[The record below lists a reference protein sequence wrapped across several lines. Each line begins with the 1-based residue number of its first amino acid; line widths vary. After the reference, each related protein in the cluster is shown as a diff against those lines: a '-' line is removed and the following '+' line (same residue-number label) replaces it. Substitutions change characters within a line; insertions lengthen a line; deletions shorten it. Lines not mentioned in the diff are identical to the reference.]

1 MSENKVKIVLH
12 RRAILTNLN
21 LLYPTAVRLD
31 SLYRTVCG
39 YDPTYGKDLF
49 AKDVC
54 YFSDKRWIEFLDA
67 AMGGAGQNQF
77 LSRVIK
83 LTADGKEI
91 AEQTM
96 TDPALEL

>member
-1 MSENKVKIVLH
+1 MSETKIKIVLH
-12 RRAILTNLN
+12 RRSILTNLN

-31 SLYRTVCG
+31 TLYRTVCG

-49 AKDVC
+49 AKDIC
-54 YFSDKRWIEFLDA
+54 YFADKRWISFLDA
-67 AMGGAGQNQF
+67 AIGGVGQGNF

-96 TDPALEL
+96 SDPALEL

>member
-1 MSENKVKIVLH
+1 VNDSKIKIVLH

-21 LLYPTAVRLD
+21 LLYPTAIRLD
-31 SLYRTVCG
+31 TLYRTVCG

-49 AKDVC
+49 NKDIC
-54 YFSDKRWIEFLDA
+54 YFVDKGWISYVDSA
-67 AMGGAGQNQF
+67 IGGIGQQQF
-77 LSRVIK
+77 MSHVIK

-96 TDPALEL
+96 SDPALEL